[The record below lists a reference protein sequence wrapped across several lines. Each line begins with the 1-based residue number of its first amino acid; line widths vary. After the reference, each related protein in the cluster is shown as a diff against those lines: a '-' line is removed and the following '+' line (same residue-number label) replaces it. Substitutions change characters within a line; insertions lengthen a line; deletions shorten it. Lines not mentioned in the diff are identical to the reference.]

1 MKMTIDPELLKEIE
15 KTVEKK
21 VVESLETIQLA
32 QLRKEFLTRQ
42 DFLDS
47 MDRMD
52 KRFEELIKHMNLRF
66 EAIQKQID
74 TRFETSQ
81 REMNQRFEAIQKQID
96 KRFDKVYERL
106 DNIDLGYGYVVEGMA
121 YSIIKREFK
130 QRDLD
135 LDLKIRQHF
144 TDENYTVHPDTQDV
158 EVDIF
163 HLRPNIIGEASLKIF
178 NLDKVRTFI
187 KKIEFLEKTYKDNFK
202 RFLFCF
208 KIDDRIEGELINLLQ
223 KYNIELIIP
232 KIDI

>member
-1 MKMTIDPELLKEIE
+1 MTIDPELLKEIE
-15 KTVEKK
+15 KTIEKK

-66 EAIQKQID
+66 EAMQKQID
-74 TRFETSQ
+74 KRFEASQ
-81 REMNQRFEAIQKQID
+81 REMNQRFEAVQKQID

-106 DNIDLGYGYVVEGMA
+106 DSIDLGYGYVVEGMA

-163 HLRPNIIGEASLKIF
+163 HIKPNIIGEASLKIF

-208 KIDDRIEGELINLLQ
+208 KIDDRIKGELINLLQ

-232 KIDI
+232 KIDS

>member
-21 VVESLETIQLA
+21 VLKSLETIQLA

-42 DFLDS
+42 DFMDA

-52 KRFEELIKHMNLRF
+52 KRFDEMLKNSDIRF
-66 EAIQKQID
+66 DEMQKKSD
-74 TRFETSQ
+74 KRFDEMQKKSDKRFDATQ
-81 REMNQRFEAIQKQID
+81 REMNQRFEAMQKQID

-106 DNIDLGYGYVVEGMA
+106 DSIDLGYGYVVEGMA

-130 QRDLD
+130 QRELD

-163 HLRPNIIGEASLKIF
+163 HL
-178 NLDKVRTFI
+178 
-187 KKIEFLEKTYKDNFK
+187 KDNFK

-208 KIDDRIEGELINLLQ
+208 KIDDRIKGELINLLQ

-232 KIDI
+232 KIDS